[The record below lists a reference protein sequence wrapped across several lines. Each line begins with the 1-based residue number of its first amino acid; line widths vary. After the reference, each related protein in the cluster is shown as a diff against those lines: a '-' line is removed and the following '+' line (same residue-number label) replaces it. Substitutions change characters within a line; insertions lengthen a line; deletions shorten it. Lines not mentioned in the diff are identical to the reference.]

1 MPPGRVRRSMRSAL
15 TGRRQDRGLAH
26 DLARTTK
33 DTYHRLGSK
42 KARDWPHKK
51 KEKPPGNPII
61 QVANAEQRRAMQR
74 LKAKQAAA

>member
-1 MPPGRVRRSMRSAL
+1 MRTAL
-15 TGRRQDRGLAH
+15 TRRHRDCRLAA
-26 DLARTTK
+26 DLARTIRDNYVRT
-33 DTYHRLGSK
+33 GSK

-74 LKAKQAAA
+74 FKAKRAVA